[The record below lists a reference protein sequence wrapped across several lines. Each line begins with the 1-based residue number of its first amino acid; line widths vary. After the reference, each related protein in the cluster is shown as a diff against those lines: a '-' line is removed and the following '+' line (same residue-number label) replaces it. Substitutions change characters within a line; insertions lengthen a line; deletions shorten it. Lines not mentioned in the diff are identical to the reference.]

1 MLMLPSPEALV
12 APPLQVSSTR
22 PISGPSPPV
31 CVARFAPALSEDS
44 ASLSLQKKKKKKRE
58 KIEVCFV
65 VRWIYPESGI
75 LRRNKNQLKKRR
87 SPRGICLAFYCLL
100 F

>member
-44 ASLSLQKKKKKKRE
+44 ASLSLQKKKKKRE
-58 KIEVCFV
+58 KKERFV
-65 VRWIYPESGI
+65 
-75 LRRNKNQLKKRR
+75 
-87 SPRGICLAFYCLL
+87 LL
-100 F
+100 CGGFTPKVVFSEEIKIS

>member
-44 ASLSLQKKKKKKRE
+44 ASLSLQKKKKKER
-58 KIEVCFV
+58 
-65 VRWIYPESGI
+65 
-75 LRRNKNQLKKRR
+75 KKRGLFCCAVDL
-87 SPRGICLAFYCLL
+87 PRKWYSQKK
-100 F
+100 